1 MPGRYGVSMSAQPIR
16 EADPDDPAEIL
27 RVLPERWHT
36 QFAGEYHDALET
48 ARDMR
53 HWAEL
58 RALLHRWRLRAA
70 AYSDPGFEAAMQAGR
85 DARPEDMVPVP
96 GLETWRR

>member
-27 RVLPERWHT
+27 RVLPERWHA

-48 ARDMR
+48 AQDMR

-85 DARPEDMVPVP
+85 DARREDMVPVP